1 MKTENETE
9 IYQKL
14 TKQRETEAT
23 EDLRLVS
30 MVLDGQVNAF
40 RYLVEKYQT
49 PIYNLIVR
57 IIHDKNE
64 AKEITQDVFVKAYE
78 SLASFR
84 SDHKFFSWIYRIAV
98 NATLNWLKKQKR
110 MVGLDTLKGVSYST
124 EESVNEREQLM
135 QKAINMLNEKYK
147 VLVVLKYYEQM
158 SYKEVA
164 ETMSITE
171 KKVRSRL
178 FEARLQLK
186 EMLEKTSYF

>member
-98 NATLNWLKKQKR
+98 NATLNRLKKQKR

-124 EESVNEREQLM
+124 EESVNEREQLL

-158 SYKEVA
+158 SYKEVS

>member
-9 IYQKL
+9 INQKL
-14 TKQRETEAT
+14 AKQRETEAT

-40 RYLVEKYQT
+40 RHLVEKYQS
-49 PIYNLIVR
+49 PVYNLIVK
-57 IIHDKNE
+57 IIHDKDE
-64 AKEITQDVFVKAYE
+64 AKEITQEVFVKAYE

-98 NATLNWLKKQKR
+98 NAALNQLKKQKK
-110 MVGLDTLKGVSYST
+110 MVGLDTLKGVSDAA
-124 EESVNEREQLM
+124 EELMNEREQLL
-135 QKAINMLNEKYK
+135 QKAIKMLNEKYS
-147 VLVVLKYYEQM
+147 VLIVLKYYEQM

-164 ETMSITE
+164 ETMAITE

-178 FEARLQLK
+178 FEARQQLK

>member
-1 MKTENETE
+1 VKTENETE
-9 IYQKL
+9 INQKL
-14 TKQRETEAT
+14 AKQRETEAT

-40 RYLVEKYQT
+40 RHLVEKYQS
-49 PIYNLIVR
+49 PVYNLIVK
-57 IIHDKNE
+57 IIHDKDE
-64 AKEITQDVFVKAYE
+64 AKEITQEVFVKAYE

-98 NATLNWLKKQKR
+98 NAALNQLKKQKK
-110 MVGLDTLKGVSYST
+110 MVGLDTLKGVSDAA
-124 EESVNEREQLM
+124 EELMNEREQLL
-135 QKAINMLNEKYK
+135 QKAIKMLNEKYS
-147 VLVVLKYYEQM
+147 VLIVLKYYEQM

-164 ETMSITE
+164 ETMAITE

-178 FEARLQLK
+178 FEARQQLK

>member
-9 IYQKL
+9 INQKL
-14 TKQRETEAT
+14 AKQRETEAT

-40 RYLVEKYQT
+40 RHLVEKYQS
-49 PIYNLIVR
+49 PVYNLIVK
-57 IIHDKNE
+57 IIHDKDE
-64 AKEITQDVFVKAYE
+64 AKEITQEVFVKAYE

-98 NATLNWLKKQKR
+98 NAALNQLKRQKK
-110 MVGLDTLKGVSYST
+110 MVGLDTLKGVSDAA
-124 EESVNEREQLM
+124 EELLNEREQLL
-135 QKAINMLNEKYK
+135 QKAIKLLNEKYS
-147 VLVVLKYYEQM
+147 VLIVLKYYEQM

-164 ETMSITE
+164 ETMAITE

-178 FEARLQLK
+178 FEARQQLK